1 MSDVRKATMA
11 DVDGLATA
19 LASAFDDDPVFA
31 FLFPQKDR
39 AKTYKAFFARELAK
53 HYLPNDETWTTDGLP
68 GAAIWSPPGKW
79 RQTNWDTIKSA
90 PAFVR
95 ILGRRLPRAL
105 SALMQVEAAHP
116 PGEHYYLA
124 VLGTE
129 QASQGKGVGSAL
141 LAPVL
146 ERCDREGI
154 GAYLESSKEKNLAF
168 YARHGFEVTRELPLL
183 KGKGPSVWL
192 MWREPR

>member
-11 DVDGLATA
+11 DVDRLSAA

-31 FLFPQKDR
+31 FLFPQKNR

-53 HYLPNDETWTTDGLP
+53 HHLPHDECWTVDALN
-68 GAAIWSPPGKW
+68 GAALWAPPGQW
-79 RQTNWDTIKSA
+79 RQSNLDTLKSV
-90 PAFVR
+90 PGFVR
-95 ILGRRLPRAL
+95 LLGPALPRAFR
-105 SALMQVEAAHP
+105 ALLQVEAAHP
-116 PGEHYYLA
+116 PGDHYYLA

-129 QASQGKGVGSAL
+129 KAAQGKGVGSSV

-146 ERCDREGI
+146 DKCDEQGI
-154 GAYLESSKEKNLAF
+154 GAYLESSKEQNIAF
-168 YARHGFEVTRELPLL
+168 YSRHGFEVTRELPLL
-183 KGKGPSVWL
+183 GGKGPSVWL

>member
-1 MSDVRKATMA
+1 MPEVRKATMA
-11 DVDGLATA
+11 DIDRLSTA

-31 FLFPQKDR
+31 FLFPQKQR
-39 AKTYKAFFARELAK
+39 SKTYKAFFARELAH
-53 HYLPNDETWTTDGLP
+53 HYLRLDETWTTEERN
-68 GAAIWSPPGKW
+68 GAAIWGPPNRW
-79 RQTNWDTIKSA
+79 RQTNLETLRSV
-90 PAFVR
+90 PFFLR
-95 ILGRRLPRAL
+95 TLGRSLPRAFR
-105 SALMQVEAAHP
+105 ALLEVEAAHP

-129 QASQGKGVGSAL
+129 QAAQGKGVGSSV

-154 GAYLESSKEKNLAF
+154 GAYLESSKEKNIPF
-168 YARHGFEVTRELPLL
+168 YNRHGFEVTRELPLL
-183 KGKGPSVWL
+183 GGKGPSVWL